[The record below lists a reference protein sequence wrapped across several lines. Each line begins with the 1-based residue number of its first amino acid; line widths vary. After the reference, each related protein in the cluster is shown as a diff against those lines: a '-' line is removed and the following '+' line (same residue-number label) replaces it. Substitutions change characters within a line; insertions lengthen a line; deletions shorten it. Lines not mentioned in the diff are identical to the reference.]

1 MYELIKSYLNKF
13 DCLGIVGDNDCF
25 NILSHEA
32 DMIMGNYFQTK
43 MCFGDKFIYWFHDN
57 PHIGEA
63 VRGIKDNKDI
73 QVLLVTDE
81 MSKDRQGY
89 YASLG
94 LITEIFYG

>member
-25 NILSHEA
+25 NILSYEA
-32 DMIMGNYFQTK
+32 DTVSNNYFQTK
-43 MCFGDKFIYWFHDN
+43 MSFGNKSIYWFHDN
-57 PHIGEA
+57 PNIVDA
-63 VRGIKDNKDI
+63 IKGINNNKDV
-73 QVLLVTDE
+73 QVLLITDE
-81 MSKDRQGY
+81 ISKERQSY

>member
-32 DMIMGNYFQTK
+32 DTIMSNYFQTK
-43 MCFGDKFIYWFHDN
+43 MSFGDKFIYWFHDN
-57 PHIGEA
+57 PCMGEA
-63 VRGIKDNKDI
+63 IKGIKDNKDI

-89 YASLG
+89 YSSLG
-94 LITEIFYG
+94 LVTEIFYG

>member
-25 NILSHEA
+25 NLLSHEA

-43 MCFGDKFIYWFHDN
+43 MYFGDKFIYWFHDN
-57 PHIGEA
+57 PHMGEA
-63 VRGIKDNKDI
+63 VKGIKDNKDI

>member
-25 NILSHEA
+25 NILSYEA
-32 DMIMGNYFQTK
+32 DMIMSNYFQTK

-57 PHIGEA
+57 SRINEA
-63 VRGIKDNKDI
+63 VKGIKDNKDI

-81 MSKDRQGY
+81 MSKDRQSY
-89 YASLG
+89 YTSLG

>member
-32 DMIMGNYFQTK
+32 DTIMSNYFQTK
-43 MCFGDKFIYWFHDN
+43 MGFGDKFIYWFHDN
-57 PHIGEA
+57 PHMGEA
-63 VRGIKDNKDI
+63 VKGIKDNKDI

-81 MSKDRQGY
+81 MSKDRLGY
-89 YASLG
+89 YSSLG

>member
-32 DMIMGNYFQTK
+32 VK
-43 MCFGDKFIYWFHDN
+43 
-57 PHIGEA
+57 
-63 VRGIKDNKDI
+63 GIKDNKDI
-73 QVLLVTDE
+73 QVLLVTNE
-81 MSKDRQGY
+81 MSKDRQSY
-89 YASLG
+89 YSSLG

>member
-32 DMIMGNYFQTK
+32 DTIMSNYFQTK
-43 MCFGDKFIYWFHDN
+43 MGFGDKFIYWFHDN
-57 PHIGEA
+57 PHMGEA
-63 VRGIKDNKDI
+63 VKGIKDNKDI

-81 MSKDRQGY
+81 LSKDRLGY
-89 YASLG
+89 YSSLG

>member
-25 NILSHEA
+25 NLLSHEA
-32 DMIMGNYFQTK
+32 DTIMGNYFQTK
-43 MCFGDKFIYWFHDN
+43 MYFGDKFIYWFHDN
-57 PHIGEA
+57 PHMGEA
-63 VRGIKDNKDI
+63 VKGIKDNKEI

-81 MSKDRQGY
+81 MSKNQQGY
-89 YASLG
+89 YSSLG

>member
-25 NILSHEA
+25 NTLSHEA
-32 DMIMGNYFQTK
+32 DTVSSNYFQTK

-57 PHIGEA
+57 PHMGEA
-63 VRGIKDNKDI
+63 VKGIKDNKDI
-73 QVLLVTDE
+73 QVLLVTNE

-89 YASLG
+89 YSSLG

>member
-32 DMIMGNYFQTK
+32 DTVSSNYFQTK
-43 MCFGDKFIYWFHDN
+43 MSFGNKSIYWFHDN
-57 PHIGEA
+57 PSIGDS
-63 VRGIKDNKDI
+63 VKGIKDSKDV
-73 QVLLVTDE
+73 QVLLITDE
-81 MSKDRQGY
+81 ISKERQSY
-89 YASLG
+89 YDSLG